1 MADDPYQPERGMPD
15 LLRMRKVDYQKIDVP
30 LRPTLADL
38 EAAVL
43 TQKAGDKA
51 LMQKFVDM
59 LVASKK
65 D

>member
-1 MADDPYQPERGMPD
+1 MGDDPFKPERGMPD
-15 LLRMRKVDYQKIDVP
+15 LLRMRKVDYQNINTP

-38 EAAVL
+38 DAAVL
-43 TQKAGDKA
+43 TQKAGDGA

-59 LVASKK
+59 LVTSKK

>member
-1 MADDPYQPERGMPD
+1 MAEDPFQPERGMPD
-15 LLRMRKVDYQKIDVP
+15 LLRMRKVDYQKIETP
-30 LRPTLADL
+30 GRPTLADL

-59 LVASKK
+59 LVANKK

>member
-1 MADDPYQPERGMPD
+1 MGDDPFQPERGIPD
-15 LLRMRKVDYQKIDVP
+15 MLRMRKVDYQKIDQPV
-30 LRPTLADL
+30 RPTLADL